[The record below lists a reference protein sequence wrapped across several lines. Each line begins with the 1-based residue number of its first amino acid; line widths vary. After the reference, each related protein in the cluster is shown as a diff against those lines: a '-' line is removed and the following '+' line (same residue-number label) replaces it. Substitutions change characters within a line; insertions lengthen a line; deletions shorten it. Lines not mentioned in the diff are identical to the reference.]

1 MHAPVKNHAAALCLR
16 VSPVARDTAGTV
28 NTGLNGK
35 NTTELAGLCNLL
47 RNAEILVPT
56 AVLMHRKD
64 GARALGGCDHL
75 FEISG
80 AKRDRL
86 LADGNLARFHNLNA
100 NLLVLIV
107 RDCDRYNINGL
118 VGKQL
123 LKRAVCVNTVFLS
136 SLVALRLNI
145 VYTCKLYNTRDFLQS
160 LRVPAAHAAIA
171 HDCYSYYFRHNKLD
185 SSRF

>member
-1 MHAPVKNHAAALCLR
+1 M
-16 VSPVARDTAGTV
+16 
-28 NTGLNGK
+28 NTGLNGE

-56 AVLMHRKD
+56 AVLMDRED

-86 LADGNLARFHNLNA
+86 LTDGNLARFHNLNA

-118 VGKQL
+118 VSKQL

-136 SLVALRLNI
+136 NLVALRLNI
-145 VYTCKLYNTRDFLQS
+145 VYACKLYNTRDFL
-160 LRVPAAHAAIA
+160 
-171 HDCYSYYFRHNKLD
+171 
-185 SSRF
+185 

>member
-16 VSPVARDTAGTV
+16 ISPVARDTAGTV
-28 NTGLNGK
+28 NTGLNGE

-56 AVLMHRKD
+56 AVLMHRED
-64 GARALGGCDHL
+64 GARALGGCDHF

-123 LKRAVCVNTVFLS
+123 LKRAVCVNPVFFS
-136 SLVALRLNI
+136 NLVALRFNI
-145 VYTCKLYNTRDFLQS
+145 VYACKLYSTRDFL
-160 LRVPAAHAAIA
+160 
-171 HDCYSYYFRHNKLD
+171 
-185 SSRF
+185 

>member
-1 MHAPVKNHAAALCLR
+1 M
-16 VSPVARDTAGTV
+16 
-28 NTGLNGK
+28 NTGLNGE

-56 AVLMHRKD
+56 AVLMHRED
-64 GARALGGCDHL
+64 GACALGSCDHL

-86 LADGNLARFHNLNA
+86 LADGNLACFHNLNA

-107 RDCDRYNINGL
+107 

-136 SLVALRLNI
+136 NLVALRLNI
-145 VYTCKLYNTRDFLQS
+145 VYACKLYNTRDFL
-160 LRVPAAHAAIA
+160 
-171 HDCYSYYFRHNKLD
+171 
-185 SSRF
+185 

>member
-1 MHAPVKNHAAALCLR
+1 
-16 VSPVARDTAGTV
+16 
-28 NTGLNGK
+28 
-35 NTTELAGLCNLL
+35 
-47 RNAEILVPT
+47 
-56 AVLMHRKD
+56 MHRED

-107 RDCDRYNINGL
+107 RNCDRYNINGL

-123 LKRAVCVNTVFLS
+123 LKE
-136 SLVALRLNI
+136 
-145 VYTCKLYNTRDFLQS
+145 LY
-160 LRVPAAHAAIA
+160 A
-171 HDCYSYYFRHNKLD
+171 
-185 SSRF
+185 